1 MSVFFYFIPDRPLL
15 PYLRRME
22 YDETV
27 YACALNRV
35 FNYNCRDARRLTDMF
50 ASPGDIFA
58 LSERELLELLGDGGH
73 YSSALKDPR
82 TLKTAWEEVKWV
94 REHGIR
100 IIYIRDREYPGRLR
114 ECPDAPVILFHM
126 GRAELNHART
136 IAIVGTRKATVYGR
150 EQCRRIVESLSRLS
164 VKPAVISGLAYG
176 IDITA
181 HTAAMEYGLPTIAVL
196 PTGLDSIYP
205 PQHRQHAV
213 RIAGQGALVTDFP
226 KGSTPMAV
234 TFLRRNRIIA
244 GMSDGVVLV
253 ESAEKGGGLI
263 TARTA
268 LSYSREV
275 MAVPGRVGDPLSAGC
290 NRLIEA
296 NAAALISSPESVASY
311 MGWNDR
317 NVTGRREVLE
327 QLFEKSD
334 YIRRNILLA
343 LSVDSVLSRNELIR
357 KSGADPSDTLA
368 ALTEMEL
375 DGTVGSD
382 IYGNYILKV

>member
-1 MSVFFYFIPDRPLL
+1 MYLSKNLKFIIP
-15 PYLRRME
+15 
-22 YDETV
+22 
-27 YACALNRV
+27 
-35 FNYNCRDARRLTDMF
+35 
-50 ASPGDIFA
+50 
-58 LSERELLELLGDGGH
+58 
-73 YSSALKDPR
+73 
-82 TLKTAWEEVKWV
+82 
-94 REHGIR
+94 
-100 IIYIRDREYPGRLR
+100 
-114 ECPDAPVILFHM
+114 
-126 GRAELNHART
+126 
-136 IAIVGTRKATVYGR
+136 
-150 EQCRRIVESLSRLS
+150 
-164 VKPAVISGLAYG
+164 LAYK
-176 IDITA
+176 IMSTA

-343 LSVDSVLSRNELIR
+343 LSADSVLSRNELIR

>member
-1 MSVFFYFIPDRPLL
+1 M
-15 PYLRRME
+15 
-22 YDETV
+22 
-27 YACALNRV
+27 N
-35 FNYNCRDARRLTDMF
+35 
-50 ASPGDIFA
+50 
-58 LSERELLELLGDGGH
+58 
-73 YSSALKDPR
+73 
-82 TLKTAWEEVKWV
+82 
-94 REHGIR
+94 
-100 IIYIRDREYPGRLR
+100 
-114 ECPDAPVILFHM
+114 
-126 GRAELNHART
+126 
-136 IAIVGTRKATVYGR
+136 TR
-150 EQCRRIVESLSRLS
+150 SNPS
-164 VKPAVISGLAYG
+164 
-176 IDITA
+176 TA

-343 LSVDSVLSRNELIR
+343 LSADSVLSRNELIR